1 MAALSH
7 RALQGYGVILLY
19 WHTRFD
25 ISQRTEKVLYV
36 FKELVVGFFFE
47 FWVKVSE
54 RSSQDVDLNVCPY
67 VLAEK
72 WGYGLIM
79 EALFCHEQRLCLWG
93 SKLSQ
98 QVPRISLSSLTKEIT
113 SSQKYGTVEI
123 LISSRWALLWPLQIC
138 SPEEWSFDFSFG
150 FVSNLGYYIFL
161 FTSGALMTLILSLF
175 N

>member
-54 RSSQDVDLNVCPY
+54 HSSQDVDLNVCPY

-72 WGYGLIM
+72 WGYGLIT